1 VADAGLLQVE
11 QNVRGGKSLLSG
23 RHVRQESVRR
33 VEDPPSVREA
43 DEGLHGVDAVVL
55 DAGIVRVRAA
65 QEADVVV
72 ALHARVVVLDGDE
85 ERLSEAVAA
94 AEVEGGI
101 GERPLLAADGET
113 RPGVRTGAILACAL
127 EAELVEKARRDR
139 RGEPAEDRA
148 RRILPERLRAA
159 PP

>member
-33 VEDPPSVREA
+33 VEDPPPVREA
-43 DEGLHGVDAVVL
+43 DEGLYGVDAVVL
-55 DAGIVRVRAA
+55 DAGLVRVRAA

-85 ERLSEAVAA
+85 EWLAEAVAA
-94 AEVEGGI
+94 AEVEGGV
-101 GERPLLAADGET
+101 GERPLLAADGEDRT
-113 RPGVRTGAILACAL
+113 VVRTGTILAREL
-127 EAELVEKARRDR
+127 EAELVEEALRDR
-139 RGEPAEDRA
+139 RGEAAE
-148 RRILPERLRAA
+148 E
-159 PP
+159 